1 MSDIAWIALDWG
13 TTHLRGWGLD
23 DRNRIVRQAFSDKGM
38 GTLQPAEYPN
48 ALADLTADW
57 QADHVPVLACGMV
70 GSRQGWYEAP
80 YRKIPCTALSV
91 DQLVDIPD
99 MPRAIR
105 IVPGLC
111 QTTPADVMRGEE
123 TQIAG
128 LLSTLPDQTAH
139 ICLPGSH
146 SKWVQVVAGN
156 ITHFKTYMTGE
167 LFAALSQN
175 TVLKHSVATDEW
187 CQDSFLSAVQEIW
200 DQPHRLSVSLFGIR
214 AQALLADLS
223 AGQARAR
230 LSGLLIGAEIAFL
243 KQEECQ
249 HIHLVGAAE
258 IATYY
263 RLALEVQNIAVT
275 CHQADDLTLAGL
287 QSLYQEIKS

>member
-23 DRNRIVRQAFSDKGM
+23 AQNQIICQARSDKGM
-38 GTLQPAEYPN
+38 GSLEPADYPA

-57 QADHVPVLACGMV
+57 QADQVPVLACGMV

-80 YRKIPCTALSV
+80 YRQIPCTALSK
-91 DQLVDIPD
+91 DQLVDVPNIG
-99 MPRAIR
+99 RSIR
-105 IVPGLC
+105 IVPGVC
-111 QTTPADVMRGEE
+111 QSTPADVMRGEE

-128 LLSTLPDQTAH
+128 LLSILPHETAY

-146 SKWVQVVAGN
+146 SKWVQVVQGQ
-156 ITHFKTYMTGE
+156 IKHFKTYMTGE
-167 LFAALSQN
+167 LFAALAQN
-175 TVLKHSVATDEW
+175 TVLKHSVATDAW
-187 CQDSFLSAVQEIW
+187 CQESFLTAVHETCTNPDKLSA
-200 DQPHRLSVSLFGIR
+200 SLFAIR

-230 LSGLLIGAEIAFL
+230 LSGLLIGAEIASL
-243 KQEECQ
+243 KQDEIEQ
-249 HIHLVGAAE
+249 IHLVGAAD

-263 RLALEVQNIAVT
+263 RLALETQNISVI
-275 CHQADDLTLAGL
+275 CHQADELTLAGL
-287 QSLYQEIKS
+287 RALYQKTKS